1 MEKSQMKLIGIVCL
15 VISVVCV
22 FIAVERYQSN
32 AKQVRGM
39 NQMMNQSSSQF
50 GGLMNQMPGGRV
62 KLKAGTPG
70 ATKYALFF
78 AVVSG
83 IAGGV
88 LLVISQTGKPE
99 EDQLT

>member
-1 MEKSQMKLIGIVCL
+1 MKLIGIVCL
-15 VISVVCV
+15 VISVICV

-39 NQMMNQSSSQF
+39 NQMMNQTSSQF
-50 GGLMNQMPGGRV
+50 VGLMNQMPGGRANF
-62 KLKAGTPG
+62 KAGTPP

-88 LLVISQTGKPE
+88 LLVKSQPGKQQV
-99 EDQLT
+99 DQFG